1 MELPQQITY
10 LDGCGQED
18 DGTPD
23 SCMEDDKD
31 GDEGNE
37 EEGEAGPSEG
47 FEEEEEEEGDEDE
60 DEDESGS
67 ELGEGEEEVGL
78 SYLMGEEIQDEDYAG
93 ERKEER

>member
-31 GDEGNE
+31 GDEGSRQRLQITAACFTDK
-37 EEGEAGPSEG
+37 AGQHLKSEQG
-47 FEEEEEEEGDEDE
+47 KARSPGT
-60 DEDESGS
+60 
-67 ELGEGEEEVGL
+67 
-78 SYLMGEEIQDEDYAG
+78 
-93 ERKEER
+93 